1 MEARVQRVLI
11 WAGPLMVAIWFA
23 TFIFVMGFFPPS
35 EPSAT
40 ADEIRQLYADKPTA
54 IKLGLVIVMAASAL
68 LVPWAA
74 AISGQLRRID
84 GANALAATQLVSC
97 GLLSLEFI
105 TPIGV
110 WMAAAYRFDDRSAE
124 VTQALHDVGW
134 ILFVTVI
141 WSLWV
146 QMWCIV
152 AAIFIDRGAEPVLPR
167 WLGYLTAWS
176 AILITPAG
184 LVLFFKDGAFAW
196 DGIVGIYIPL
206 AAFAIWMGAISYEVH
221 KVLTRQI
228 AEGTNPA

>member
-1 MEARVQRVLI
+1 MEARVHRVLI
-11 WAGPLMVAIWFA
+11 WTGPLMVLIWFA

-40 ADEIRQLYADKPTA
+40 AEEIRQLYADNTAA

-184 LVLFFKDGAFAW
+184 LVLFFKDGPFAW

-221 KVLTRQI
+221 KALTRQI
-228 AEGTNPA
+228 ADGTNPA